1 MLIIDKPPSK
11 QSENMIS
18 VQQEVTVISGARQ
31 TNSRPTEALNDSQ
44 ANTKRSTWK
53 KRARHTPSAILDH
66 NYPMETKGVSKGT
79 RVSEDDVDP
88 SDTIGNKK
96 RNTEKEVSGANLSRS
111 AKATEQTRQA

>member
-1 MLIIDKPPSK
+1 M
-11 QSENMIS
+11 
-18 VQQEVTVISGARQ
+18 TVISGARQ
-31 TNSRPTEALNDSQ
+31 TNSRPTEALSDSQ
-44 ANTKRSTWK
+44 ANTKQSTWK
-53 KRARHTPSAILDH
+53 KQARHTPSAILDH

-111 AKATEQTRQA
+111 AEATEQTRRA